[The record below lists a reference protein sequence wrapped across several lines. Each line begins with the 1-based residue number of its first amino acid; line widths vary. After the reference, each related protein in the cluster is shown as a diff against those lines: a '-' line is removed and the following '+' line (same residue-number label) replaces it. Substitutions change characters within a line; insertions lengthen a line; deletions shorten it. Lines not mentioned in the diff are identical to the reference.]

1 MIRRCQSLL
10 SLLLLLA
17 LLAPSWAWAAAQ
29 VTGQQLVSSARAGR
43 TTFDYTYRITVLNG
57 TPALS
62 AAQASVTSSVASTQV
77 VKGSVL
83 LGNLAAGASTTST
96 ETFTIRQDRTVA
108 FNPAS
113 LVWTVT
119 GVPVLGA
126 PSMDISLSEP
136 FVAPDGSVTVT
147 PVVRDGNGVV
157 ISNAGLQFNVTAV
170 PVGTVTGT
178 APVVTGLVVKFP
190 KLVKRLLNKNVA
202 VDPAG
207 EFADTDPTDPQYGK
221 QTGGKYRVTATLV
234 GSSLSA
240 SKDVL
245 VLPTGTAQVTFKAS
259 QYAGQLGSTLAL
271 AFDASQSGDA
281 VKMAQAR
288 TALQAVD
295 ANRDFSF
302 VVLSATNSMAP
313 PDGGLITPQLLTARG
328 FVAGPQDAQYAA
340 TLAELVTRIRHT
352 KAQVNATNV
361 AALTQAAVDA
371 LVASANA
378 YQQSLQT
385 LQALQLSTL
394 GAAQQQAAIN
404 QLLATELPQLL
415 DAIKLKTGSLLG
427 VSTTASIAA
436 PTVLAGLT
444 DLAAPWPLDTPA
456 AAFGP
461 GWRTTQMPQ
470 TSQMPQTPQT
480 MYAATQPVQF
490 FSFFSTM
497 FGALTNISSAAR
509 GNIIELTITL
519 MNSLLNIQVANV
531 INQGGGGGLSIDY
544 CLASASFAFV
554 CPDYMPTRIGGSGFG
569 RDVAAIKVAVVG
581 CLPGNLIRNLATFS
595 VPSDIAGAINL
606 INRVV
611 SITNSLRQEG
621 GVAAVVYPDF
631 IAEDD
636 LGLGGDMLYFGS
648 GWPRVNQG
656 RLPCVGVVI
665 VMNTQTG
672 GLSAVNLNVLGQ
684 CG

>member
-1 MIRRCQSLL
+1 MIRRCQTWL
-10 SLLLLLA
+10 SLFLLLA

-83 LGNLAAGASTTST
+83 LGNLAAGASSTST
-96 ETFTIRQDRTVA
+96 DTFTIRQDRTVA

-113 LVWTVT
+113 LVWTVS

-157 ISNAGLQFNVTAV
+157 ISNAGLQFNVTVV
-170 PVGTVTGT
+170 PVGTVTGN

-221 QTGGKYRVTATLV
+221 QTGGKYRVTAALV
-234 GSSLSA
+234 GASLNA

-288 TALQAVD
+288 VALQAVD

-371 LVASANA
+371 LLASANA
-378 YQQSLQT
+378 YKQSLQT

-394 GAAQQQAAIN
+394 GAAQQQAAVN

-415 DAIKLKTGSLLG
+415 DAIKLKSGALLG
-427 VSTTASIAA
+427 VTTTASIATP
-436 PTVLAGLT
+436 PTLAGLT
-444 DLAAPWPLDTPA
+444 GLPSPWLPGAPADSIGAGWQTPQA
-456 AAFGP
+456 
-461 GWRTTQMPQ
+461 
-470 TSQMPQTPQT
+470 PQTPQA
-480 MYAATQPVQF
+480 MYATTQPVQF

-497 FGALTNISSAAR
+497 FGILTDISGAAR
-509 GNIIELTITL
+509 GNIIELSITL

-544 CLASASFAFV
+544 CLASSSFAFV

-581 CLPGNLIRNLATFS
+581 CLPGNLIRNLATLS
-595 VPSDIAGAINL
+595 VPSNIAAAIRL
-606 INRVV
+606 INKVV

-621 GVAAVVYPDF
+621 GVAAVVVPDF

-636 LGLGGDMLYFGS
+636 FGLGSDMLYFGS

-656 RLPCVGVVI
+656 RLPCVGIVI
-665 VMNTQTG
+665 VMNTQSG
-672 GLSAVNLNVLGQ
+672 GLAAVNLNFLPR

>member
-1 MIRRCQSLL
+1 MIRRCQPLL
-10 SLLLLLA
+10 SLFLLLA

-29 VTGQQLVSSARAGR
+29 VTGLQLVSSARAGR

-62 AAQASVTSSVASTQV
+62 SALASVTSPVASTQV

-83 LGNLAAGASTTST
+83 LGNLAAGVSTTST
-96 ETFTIRQDRTVA
+96 DTFTIRQDRTVA
-108 FNPAS
+108 FNPAL

-157 ISNAGLQFNVTAV
+157 ISNAGLQFNVTV
-170 PVGTVTGT
+170 LPVGTVTGN
-178 APVVTGLVVKFP
+178 APVVTGLVVTFP
-190 KLVKRLLNKNVA
+190 KLVKRLLNQNLA

-207 EFADTDPTDPQYGK
+207 EFASTDPTDPQYGK
-221 QTGGKYRVTATLV
+221 ETGGKYRVTAALV
-234 GSSLSA
+234 GSSLNA
-240 SKDVL
+240 SKDTM
-245 VLPTGTAQVTFKAS
+245 VLPTGTAQTTFKAS

-271 AFDASQSGDA
+271 AFNASQNGDA

-288 TALQAVD
+288 VALQAVD

-340 TLAELVTRIRHT
+340 TLTDLVTRIRHT

-371 LVASANA
+371 LVASGNA
-378 YQQSLQT
+378 YKQSLQT

-415 DAIKLKTGSLLG
+415 DAVKLKSGALLG
-427 VSTTASIAA
+427 VTTTASIET
-436 PTVLAGLT
+436 PNTLAGLT
-444 DLAAPWPLDTPA
+444 GLPGPWLPGAPADAIGAGWHTPH
-456 AAFGP
+456 
-461 GWRTTQMPQ
+461 TLQ
-470 TSQMPQTPQT
+470 TPQTPQA
-480 MYAATQPVQF
+480 MYAMAQPVQF

-497 FGALTNISSAAR
+497 FGFMTDLSGAAR
-509 GNIIELTITL
+509 GNIIELSITL
-519 MNSLLNIQVANV
+519 ANSLLNIQVANV

-544 CLASASFAFV
+544 CLASSSFAFV

-581 CLPGNLIRNLATFS
+581 CLPGNLLRNLATLS
-595 VPSDIAGAINL
+595 VPSNIAAAIRL
-606 INRVV
+606 INKVV

-621 GVAAVVYPDF
+621 GVAAVVVPDF

-636 LGLGGDMLYFGS
+636 FGLGSDMLYFGS

-656 RLPCVGVVI
+656 RLPCVGIVI
-665 VMNTQTG
+665 VMNTQSG
-672 GLSAVNLNVLGQ
+672 GLAAVNLNFLPR